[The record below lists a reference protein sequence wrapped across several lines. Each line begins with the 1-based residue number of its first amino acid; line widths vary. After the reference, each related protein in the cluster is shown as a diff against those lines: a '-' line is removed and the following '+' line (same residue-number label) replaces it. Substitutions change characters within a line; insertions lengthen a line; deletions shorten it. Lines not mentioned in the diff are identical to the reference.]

1 MEKKIPTTFVGEIA
15 EELTQVSPEISK
27 TRLRIFYKGFNRN
40 QGYITDEFAEKLL
53 SSLPYTPVVGIF
65 NDLVKDFGGHNQDR
79 NVAKIYGVVPQDPHF
94 AWEDHLDSD
103 GVTRTYACTDVYLFT
118 GRYDAAKLIPGKQQ
132 SMELDTK
139 TIRGDWQV
147 INEYGQEGFVYTD
160 AQFIGLSVLGDDKTP
175 CFEGSAFYELVS
187 QFNDFMAAKT
197 SNGGNDMALEITK
210 PVGGSNQ
217 VESEIDATPAESS
230 DPSTEQTEDT
240 TDSTPSNESAAE
252 TADETPDGD
261 SATDDKKDEESTDGK
276 KDEEKPADS
285 ESNPD
290 EDKKEED
297 KPTDSACKDKKAD
310 AEKEEN
316 KSADSACG
324 NKKEDAE
331 AQEKKEEDKSAD
343 SACGNKKTDAEAQ
356 EKEKKEEDKPAD
368 SELTPSNFENLNNK
382 ILELNQQ
389 LATYEAEANKFKNL
403 YTALKA
409 DYDVLV
415 AEKNKELAAQKD
427 AKLQEYTTYISD
439 AVKQDFESRLDSY
452 STVDELEKDLLFAA
466 KPSLFAKH
474 DDFAPT
480 STDEDS
486 EDELAALIK
495 KSMKH

>member
-15 EELTQVSPEISK
+15 EGLTQVSPEISK
-27 TRLRIFYKGFNRN
+27 ARLRIFYKGFNRN

-103 GVTRTYACTDVYLFT
+103 GVMRTYACTDVYLFT

-210 PVGGSNQ
+210 PVAGSDQ
-217 VESEIDATPAESS
+217 VESEIDAAASATPAESS

-261 SATDDKKDEESTDGK
+261 STTDDKKDEEPTDDK
-276 KDEEKPADS
+276 KDEEKPADSTSDEKPEDKKEEEKPADS

-290 EDKKEED
+290 EDKKAED
-297 KPTDSACKDKKAD
+297 KPTDSACEDKKAD
-310 AEKEEN
+310 AE
-316 KSADSACG
+316 
-324 NKKEDAE
+324 
-331 AQEKKEEDKSAD
+331 AQEE
-343 SACGNKKTDAEAQ
+343 
-356 EKEKKEEDKPAD
+356 EKKEEDKPAD

-389 LATYEAEANKFKNL
+389 LATYEAEANKFKDL

-427 AKLQEYTTYISD
+427 AKLQEYTSYISD

-452 STVDELEKDLLFAA
+452 STVDDLEKDLLFAA

-480 STDEDS
+480 STYEADED
-486 EDELAALIK
+486 EITALIK

>member
-15 EELTQVSPEISK
+15 EGLTQVSPEISK
-27 TRLRIFYKGFNRN
+27 ARLRIFYKGFNRN

-103 GVTRTYACTDVYLFT
+103 GVMRTYACTDVYLFT

-210 PVGGSNQ
+210 PVAGSDQ
-217 VESEIDATPAESS
+217 VESEIDAAASATPAESS

-261 SATDDKKDEESTDGK
+261 STTDDKKDEEPTDDK
-276 KDEEKPADS
+276 KDEEKPADSTSDEEPEDKKEEEKPADS

-297 KPTDSACKDKKAD
+297 KPTDSAYEDKKAD
-310 AEKEEN
+310 AEAQEE
-316 KSADSACG
+316 
-324 NKKEDAE
+324 
-331 AQEKKEEDKSAD
+331 EKKEE
-343 SACGNKKTDAEAQ
+343 G
-356 EKEKKEEDKPAD
+356 KPAD

-389 LATYEAEANKFKNL
+389 LATYEAEANKFKDL

-427 AKLQEYTTYISD
+427 AKLQEYTSYISD

-452 STVDELEKDLLFAA
+452 STVDDLEKDLLFAA

-480 STDEDS
+480 STYEADED
-486 EDELAALIK
+486 EITALIK

>member
-15 EELTQVSPEISK
+15 EGLTQVSPEISK
-27 TRLRIFYKGFNRN
+27 ARLRIFYKGFNRN

-103 GVTRTYACTDVYLFT
+103 GVMRTYACTDVYLFT

-210 PVGGSNQ
+210 PVAGSDQ
-217 VESEIDATPAESS
+217 VESEIDAAASATPAESS

-252 TADETPDGD
+252 TTDETPDGD
-261 SATDDKKDEESTDGK
+261 STTDDKKDEEPTDDK
-276 KDEEKPADS
+276 KDEEKPADSTSDEKPEDKKEEEKPADS

-297 KPTDSACKDKKAD
+297 KPTDSACEDKKAD
-310 AEKEEN
+310 AE
-316 KSADSACG
+316 AQ
-324 NKKEDAE
+324 KED
-331 AQEKKEEDKSAD
+331 
-343 SACGNKKTDAEAQ
+343 
-356 EKEKKEEDKPAD
+356 KKEEDKPAD

-389 LATYEAEANKFKNL
+389 LATYEAEANKFKDL

-427 AKLQEYTTYISD
+427 AKLQEYTSYISD

-452 STVDELEKDLLFAA
+452 STVDDLEKDLLFAA

-480 STDEDS
+480 STYEADED
-486 EDELAALIK
+486 EITALIK

>member
-15 EELTQVSPEISK
+15 EGLTQVSPEISK
-27 TRLRIFYKGFNRN
+27 ARLRIFYKGFNRN

-103 GVTRTYACTDVYLFT
+103 GVMRTYACTDVYLFT

-210 PVGGSNQ
+210 PVAGSDQ
-217 VESEIDATPAESS
+217 VESEIDAAASATPAESS

-261 SATDDKKDEESTDGK
+261 STTDDKKDEEPTDDK
-276 KDEEKPADS
+276 KDEEKPADSTSDEEPEDKKEEEKPADS

-297 KPTDSACKDKKAD
+297 KPTDSACEDKKAD
-310 AEKEEN
+310 AE
-316 KSADSACG
+316 
-324 NKKEDAE
+324 
-331 AQEKKEEDKSAD
+331 AQEE
-343 SACGNKKTDAEAQ
+343 
-356 EKEKKEEDKPAD
+356 EKKEEDKPAD

-389 LATYEAEANKFKNL
+389 LATYEAEANKFKDL

-427 AKLQEYTTYISD
+427 AKLQEYTSYISD

-452 STVDELEKDLLFAA
+452 STVDDLEKDLLFAA

-480 STDEDS
+480 STYEADED
-486 EDELAALIK
+486 EITALIK

>member
-15 EELTQVSPEISK
+15 EGLTQVSPEISK
-27 TRLRIFYKGFNRN
+27 ARLRIFYKGFNRN

-103 GVTRTYACTDVYLFT
+103 GVMRTYACTDVYLFT

-210 PVGGSNQ
+210 PVAGSDQ
-217 VESEIDATPAESS
+217 VESEIDAAASATPAESS
-230 DPSTEQTEDT
+230 DPSTEQIEDT

-261 SATDDKKDEESTDGK
+261 STTDDKKDEEPTDDK
-276 KDEEKPADS
+276 KDEEKPADSTSDEEPEDKKEEEKPADS

-297 KPTDSACKDKKAD
+297 KPTDSACEDKKAD
-310 AEKEEN
+310 AEAQEE
-316 KSADSACG
+316 
-324 NKKEDAE
+324 
-331 AQEKKEEDKSAD
+331 EKKEE
-343 SACGNKKTDAEAQ
+343 G
-356 EKEKKEEDKPAD
+356 KPAD

-389 LATYEAEANKFKNL
+389 LATYEAEANKFKDL

-427 AKLQEYTTYISD
+427 AKLQEYTSYISD

-452 STVDELEKDLLFAA
+452 STVDDLEKDLLFAA

-480 STDEDS
+480 STYEADEADED
-486 EDELAALIK
+486 EITALIK

>member
-15 EELTQVSPEISK
+15 EGITQVSPEISK
-27 TRLRIFYKGFNRN
+27 ARLRIFYKGFNRN

-103 GVTRTYACTDVYLFT
+103 GVMRTYACTDVYLFT

-210 PVGGSNQ
+210 PVAGSDQ
-217 VESEIDATPAESS
+217 VESEIDAAASATPAESS
-230 DPSTEQTEDT
+230 EPSTEQTEDT
-240 TDSTPSNESAAE
+240 TDSTPSN
-252 TADETPDGD
+252 
-261 SATDDKKDEESTDGK
+261 
-276 KDEEKPADS
+276 
-285 ESNPD
+285 
-290 EDKKEED
+290 
-297 KPTDSACKDKKAD
+297 
-310 AEKEEN
+310 
-316 KSADSACG
+316 
-324 NKKEDAE
+324 
-331 AQEKKEEDKSAD
+331 
-343 SACGNKKTDAEAQ
+343 
-356 EKEKKEEDKPAD
+356 
-368 SELTPSNFENLNNK
+368 FENLNNK
-382 ILELNQQ
+382 ILELTQQ
-389 LATYEAEANKFKNL
+389 LATYEAEANKFKDL

-427 AKLQEYTTYISD
+427 AKLQEYTSYISD

-452 STVDELEKDLLFAA
+452 STVDDLEKDLLFAA

-480 STDEDS
+480 STYEADED
-486 EDELAALIK
+486 EITALIK

>member
-15 EELTQVSPEISK
+15 EGLTQVSPEISK
-27 TRLRIFYKGFNRN
+27 ARLRIFYKGFNRN

-103 GVTRTYACTDVYLFT
+103 GVMRTYACTDVYLFT

-210 PVGGSNQ
+210 PVAGSDQ
-217 VESEIDATPAESS
+217 VESEIDAAASATPTESS
-230 DPSTEQTEDT
+230 EPSTEQTEDT

-261 SATDDKKDEESTDGK
+261 SATDDKKDEEPTDDK
-276 KDEEKPADS
+276 KDEEKPADSTSDEKPEDKKEEEKPADS

-290 EDKKEED
+290 KDKKEED
-297 KPTDSACKDKKAD
+297 KPTDSACEDKKAD
-310 AEKEEN
+310 AE
-316 KSADSACG
+316 
-324 NKKEDAE
+324 
-331 AQEKKEEDKSAD
+331 AQEE
-343 SACGNKKTDAEAQ
+343 
-356 EKEKKEEDKPAD
+356 EKKEEDKPVD

-389 LATYEAEANKFKNL
+389 LATYEAEANKFKDL

-427 AKLQEYTTYISD
+427 AKLQEYASYISD

-452 STVDELEKDLLFAA
+452 STVDDLEKDLLFAA

-480 STDEDS
+480 STYEADED
-486 EDELAALIK
+486 EITALIK

>member
-15 EELTQVSPEISK
+15 EGLTQVSPEISK

-40 QGYITDEFAEKLL
+40 QGYVTDEFAEKLL

-79 NVAKIYGVVPQDPHF
+79 NVARVYGVVPQDPHF

-103 GVTRTYACTDVYLFT
+103 GIMRTYACTDVYLFT

-132 SMELDTK
+132 SMELDTS

-160 AQFIGLSVLGDDKTP
+160 ARFIGLSVLGDDKTP

-210 PVGGSNQ
+210 PVAGSDQ
-217 VESEIDATPAESS
+217 VESEIDAAASATPAESS

-252 TADETPDGD
+252 IADETPDGD
-261 SATDDKKDEESTDGK
+261 STTDDKKDEEPTDDK
-276 KDEEKPADS
+276 KDEEKPADSTSDEEPEDKKEEEKPADS
-285 ESNPD
+285 ESNPE
-290 EDKKEED
+290 EDKKEEE
-297 KPTDSACKDKKAD
+297 KPTDSACDDKKAD
-310 AEKEEN
+310 AE
-316 KSADSACG
+316 AQ
-324 NKKEDAE
+324 KED
-331 AQEKKEEDKSAD
+331 KKEES
-343 SACGNKKTDAEAQ
+343 
-356 EKEKKEEDKPAD
+356 KPTD

-389 LATYEAEANKFKNL
+389 LATYEAEANKFKDL

-427 AKLQEYTTYISD
+427 AKLQEYTSYISD

-452 STVDELEKDLLFAA
+452 STVDDLEKDLLFAA

-480 STDEDS
+480 STYEVDED
-486 EDELAALIK
+486 EITALIK

>member
-15 EELTQVSPEISK
+15 EGLTQVSPEISK
-27 TRLRIFYKGFNRN
+27 ARLRIFYKGFNRN

-103 GVTRTYACTDVYLFT
+103 GVMRTYACADVYLFT

-175 CFEGSAFYELVS
+175 SFEGSAFYELVS

-210 PVGGSNQ
+210 PVAGSDQ
-217 VESEIDATPAESS
+217 VESEIDAAASATPAESS

-261 SATDDKKDEESTDGK
+261 SATDDKKDEEPTDDK
-276 KDEEKPADS
+276 KDEEKPADSTSDEEPEDKKEEEKPADS

-297 KPTDSACKDKKAD
+297 KPTDSACEDKKAD
-310 AEKEEN
+310 AE
-316 KSADSACG
+316 
-324 NKKEDAE
+324 
-331 AQEKKEEDKSAD
+331 AQEED
-343 SACGNKKTDAEAQ
+343 
-356 EKEKKEEDKPAD
+356 KKEEDKPAD
-368 SELTPSNFENLNNK
+368 SELIPSNFENLNNK

-389 LATYEAEANKFKNL
+389 LATYEAEANKFKDL

-427 AKLQEYTTYISD
+427 AKLQEYTSYISD

-452 STVDELEKDLLFAA
+452 STVDDLEKDLLFAA

-480 STDEDS
+480 STYEADED
-486 EDELAALIK
+486 EITALIK

>member
-15 EELTQVSPEISK
+15 EGLTQVSPEISK
-27 TRLRIFYKGFNRN
+27 ARLRIFYKGFNRN

-103 GVTRTYACTDVYLFT
+103 GVMRTYACTDVYLFT

-210 PVGGSNQ
+210 PVAGSDQ
-217 VESEIDATPAESS
+217 VESEIDAAASATPAESS

-261 SATDDKKDEESTDGK
+261 SATDDKKDEEPTDDK
-276 KDEEKPADS
+276 KDEEKPADSTSDEEPEDKKEEEKPADS

-297 KPTDSACKDKKAD
+297 KPTDSACEDKKAD
-310 AEKEEN
+310 AE
-316 KSADSACG
+316 AQG
-324 NKKEDAE
+324 ED
-331 AQEKKEEDKSAD
+331 
-343 SACGNKKTDAEAQ
+343 
-356 EKEKKEEDKPAD
+356 KKEEDKPAD

-389 LATYEAEANKFKNL
+389 LATYEAEANKFKDL

-427 AKLQEYTTYISD
+427 AKLQEYTSYISD

-452 STVDELEKDLLFAA
+452 STVDDLEKDLLFAA

-480 STDEDS
+480 STYEADED
-486 EDELAALIK
+486 EITALIK

>member
-15 EELTQVSPEISK
+15 EGLTQVSPEISK
-27 TRLRIFYKGFNRN
+27 ARLRIFYKGFNRN

-103 GVTRTYACTDVYLFT
+103 GVMRTYACTDVYLFT

-210 PVGGSNQ
+210 PVAGSDQ
-217 VESEIDATPAESS
+217 VESEIDAAASATPAESS

-261 SATDDKKDEESTDGK
+261 STTDDKKDEEPTDDK
-276 KDEEKPADS
+276 KDEEKPADSTSDEKPEDKKEEEKPADS

-290 EDKKEED
+290 EDKKAED
-297 KPTDSACKDKKAD
+297 KPTDSACEDKKAD
-310 AEKEEN
+310 AE
-316 KSADSACG
+316 
-324 NKKEDAE
+324 
-331 AQEKKEEDKSAD
+331 AQEE
-343 SACGNKKTDAEAQ
+343 
-356 EKEKKEEDKPAD
+356 EKKEEDKPAD

-389 LATYEAEANKFKNL
+389 LATYEAEANKFKDL

-427 AKLQEYTTYISD
+427 AKLQEYTSYISD

-452 STVDELEKDLLFAA
+452 STGDDLEKDLLFAA

-480 STDEDS
+480 STYEADED
-486 EDELAALIK
+486 EITALIK

>member
-15 EELTQVSPEISK
+15 EGLTQVSPEISK
-27 TRLRIFYKGFNRN
+27 ARLRIFYKGFNRN

-103 GVTRTYACTDVYLFT
+103 GVMRTYACTDVYLFT

-210 PVGGSNQ
+210 PVAGSDQ
-217 VESEIDATPAESS
+217 VESEIDAAASATPAESS
-230 DPSTEQTEDT
+230 EPSTEQTEDT

-261 SATDDKKDEESTDGK
+261 SATDDKKDEEPTDDK
-276 KDEEKPADS
+276 KDEEKPADSTSDEKPEDKKEEEKPADS

-297 KPTDSACKDKKAD
+297 KPTDSACEDKKAD
-310 AEKEEN
+310 AE
-316 KSADSACG
+316 
-324 NKKEDAE
+324 
-331 AQEKKEEDKSAD
+331 AQEE
-343 SACGNKKTDAEAQ
+343 
-356 EKEKKEEDKPAD
+356 EKKEEDKPAD

-389 LATYEAEANKFKNL
+389 LATYEAEANKFKDL

-427 AKLQEYTTYISD
+427 AKLQEYTSYISD

-452 STVDELEKDLLFAA
+452 STVDDLEKDLLFAA

-480 STDEDS
+480 STYEADED
-486 EDELAALIK
+486 EITALIK

>member
-15 EELTQVSPEISK
+15 EGLTQVSPEISK
-27 TRLRIFYKGFNRN
+27 ARLRIFYKGFNRN

-103 GVTRTYACTDVYLFT
+103 GVMRTYACTDVYLFT

-210 PVGGSNQ
+210 PVAGSDQ
-217 VESEIDATPAESS
+217 VESEIDATASATPAESS
-230 DPSTEQTEDT
+230 DPSIEQTEDT

-261 SATDDKKDEESTDGK
+261 SATDDKKDEEPTNDK
-276 KDEEKPADS
+276 KDEEKPADSTSDEKPEDKKEEEKPADS

-297 KPTDSACKDKKAD
+297 KPTDSACEDKKAD
-310 AEKEEN
+310 AEAQEE
-316 KSADSACG
+316 
-324 NKKEDAE
+324 
-331 AQEKKEEDKSAD
+331 EKKEEDKH
-343 SACGNKKTDAEAQ
+343 
-356 EKEKKEEDKPAD
+356 AD

-389 LATYEAEANKFKNL
+389 LATYEAEANKFKDL

-427 AKLQEYTTYISD
+427 AKLQEYTSYISD

-452 STVDELEKDLLFAA
+452 STVDDLEKDLLFAA

-480 STDEDS
+480 STYEADED
-486 EDELAALIK
+486 EITALIK

>member
-15 EELTQVSPEISK
+15 EGLTQVSPEISK
-27 TRLRIFYKGFNRN
+27 ARLRIFYKGFNRN

-103 GVTRTYACTDVYLFT
+103 GVMRTYACTDVYLFT

-210 PVGGSNQ
+210 PVAGSDQ
-217 VESEIDATPAESS
+217 VESEIDAAASATPAESS

-261 SATDDKKDEESTDGK
+261 SATDDKKDEEPADDK
-276 KDEEKPADS
+276 KDEEKPVDSTSDEKPEDKKEEEKPADS

-297 KPTDSACKDKKAD
+297 KPTDSACEDKKAD
-310 AEKEEN
+310 AE
-316 KSADSACG
+316 
-324 NKKEDAE
+324 
-331 AQEKKEEDKSAD
+331 AQEE
-343 SACGNKKTDAEAQ
+343 
-356 EKEKKEEDKPAD
+356 EKKEEDKPAD

-389 LATYEAEANKFKNL
+389 LATYEAEANKFKDL

-427 AKLQEYTTYISD
+427 AKLQEYTSYISD

-452 STVDELEKDLLFAA
+452 STVDDLEKDLLFAA

-480 STDEDS
+480 STYEADED
-486 EDELAALIK
+486 EITALIK

>member
-15 EELTQVSPEISK
+15 EGLTQVSPEISK
-27 TRLRIFYKGFNRN
+27 ARLRIFYKGFNRN

-103 GVTRTYACTDVYLFT
+103 GVMRTYACTDVYLFT

-210 PVGGSNQ
+210 PVAGSDQ
-217 VESEIDATPAESS
+217 VESEIDAAASATPAESS
-230 DPSTEQTEDT
+230 VPSTEQTEDT

-261 SATDDKKDEESTDGK
+261 SATDDNKDEEPTDDKKDEEKPADSTSDEKPEDK
-276 KDEEKPADS
+276 KEEEKPADS

-297 KPTDSACKDKKAD
+297 KPTDSACEDKKAD
-310 AEKEEN
+310 AE
-316 KSADSACG
+316 
-324 NKKEDAE
+324 
-331 AQEKKEEDKSAD
+331 AQEE
-343 SACGNKKTDAEAQ
+343 
-356 EKEKKEEDKPAD
+356 EKKEEDKPAD

-389 LATYEAEANKFKNL
+389 LATYEAEANKFKDL

-427 AKLQEYTTYISD
+427 AKLQEYTSYISD

-452 STVDELEKDLLFAA
+452 STVDDLEKDLLFAA

-480 STDEDS
+480 STYEADED
-486 EDELAALIK
+486 EITALIK

>member
-15 EELTQVSPEISK
+15 EGLTQVSPEISK
-27 TRLRIFYKGFNRN
+27 ARLRIFYKGFNRN

-103 GVTRTYACTDVYLFT
+103 GVMRTYACTDVYLFT

-210 PVGGSNQ
+210 PVAGSDQ
-217 VESEIDATPAESS
+217 VESEIDAAASATPAESS

-240 TDSTPSNESAAE
+240 TDSTPSNESAVE

-261 SATDDKKDEESTDGK
+261 SATNDKKDEEPTDDKKDEEKPADSTSDEEPEDK
-276 KDEEKPADS
+276 KEEEKPADS

-297 KPTDSACKDKKAD
+297 KPTDSACEDKKAD
-310 AEKEEN
+310 AE
-316 KSADSACG
+316 
-324 NKKEDAE
+324 
-331 AQEKKEEDKSAD
+331 AQEED
-343 SACGNKKTDAEAQ
+343 
-356 EKEKKEEDKPAD
+356 KKEEDKPAD

-389 LATYEAEANKFKNL
+389 LATYEAEANKFKDL

-427 AKLQEYTTYISD
+427 AKLQEYTSYISD

-452 STVDELEKDLLFAA
+452 STVDDLEKDLLFAA

-480 STDEDS
+480 STYEADED
-486 EDELAALIK
+486 EITALIK

>member
-15 EELTQVSPEISK
+15 EGLTQVSPEISK

-103 GVTRTYACTDVYLFT
+103 GVMRTYACTDVYLFT

-210 PVGGSNQ
+210 PVAGSDQ
-217 VESEIDATPAESS
+217 VESEIDAAASATPAESS
-230 DPSTEQTEDT
+230 EPSTEQTEDT

-261 SATDDKKDEESTDGK
+261 SATDDKKDEEPTDDK
-276 KDEEKPADS
+276 KDEEKPADSTSDEKPEDKKEEEKPADS

-297 KPTDSACKDKKAD
+297 KPTDSACEDKKAD
-310 AEKEEN
+310 AE
-316 KSADSACG
+316 
-324 NKKEDAE
+324 
-331 AQEKKEEDKSAD
+331 AQEE
-343 SACGNKKTDAEAQ
+343 
-356 EKEKKEEDKPAD
+356 EKKEEDKPAD
-368 SELTPSNFENLNNK
+368 SELIHSNFENLNNK

-389 LATYEAEANKFKNL
+389 LATYEAEANKFKDL

-427 AKLQEYTTYISD
+427 AKLQEYTSYISD

-452 STVDELEKDLLFAA
+452 STVDDLEKDLLFAA

-480 STDEDS
+480 STYEADED
-486 EDELAALIK
+486 EITALIK

>member
-103 GVTRTYACTDVYLFT
+103 GVMRTYACTDVYLFT

-210 PVGGSNQ
+210 PVAGSDQ
-217 VESEIDATPAESS
+217 VESEIDAAASATPAESS
-230 DPSTEQTEDT
+230 EPSTEQTEDT

-261 SATDDKKDEESTDGK
+261 STTDDKKDEEPTDDK
-276 KDEEKPADS
+276 KDEEKPADSTSDEKPEDKKEEEKPADS

-297 KPTDSACKDKKAD
+297 KPTDSACEDKKAD
-310 AEKEEN
+310 AE
-316 KSADSACG
+316 
-324 NKKEDAE
+324 
-331 AQEKKEEDKSAD
+331 AQEE
-343 SACGNKKTDAEAQ
+343 
-356 EKEKKEEDKPAD
+356 EKKEEDKPAD

-389 LATYEAEANKFKNL
+389 LATYEAEANKFKDL

-427 AKLQEYTTYISD
+427 AKLQEYTSYISD

-452 STVDELEKDLLFAA
+452 STVDDLEKDLLLRL
-466 KPSLFAKH
+466 SLLYLL
-474 DDFAPT
+474 
-480 STDEDS
+480 STMIS
-486 EDELAALIK
+486 LLLQLMK
-495 KSMKH
+495 LMKMKSLHSLKRV

>member
-15 EELTQVSPEISK
+15 EGLTQVSPEISK
-27 TRLRIFYKGFNRN
+27 ARLRIFYKGFNRN

-103 GVTRTYACTDVYLFT
+103 GVMRTYACTDVYLFT

-210 PVGGSNQ
+210 PVAGSDQ
-217 VESEIDATPAESS
+217 VESEIDAAASATPVESS

-261 SATDDKKDEESTDGK
+261 SATDDKKDEEPTDDK
-276 KDEEKPADS
+276 KDEEKPADSTSDEEPEDKKEEEKPADS

-290 EDKKEED
+290 EDKKEEN
-297 KPTDSACKDKKAD
+297 KPTDSACEDKKAD
-310 AEKEEN
+310 AE
-316 KSADSACG
+316 
-324 NKKEDAE
+324 
-331 AQEKKEEDKSAD
+331 AQEED
-343 SACGNKKTDAEAQ
+343 
-356 EKEKKEEDKPAD
+356 KKEEDKPAD

-389 LATYEAEANKFKNL
+389 LATYEAEANKFKDL

-427 AKLQEYTTYISD
+427 AKLQEYTSYISD

-452 STVDELEKDLLFAA
+452 STVDDLEKDLLFAA

-480 STDEDS
+480 STYEADED
-486 EDELAALIK
+486 EITALIK

>member
-15 EELTQVSPEISK
+15 EGLTQVSPEISK
-27 TRLRIFYKGFNRN
+27 ARLRIFYKGFNRN

-103 GVTRTYACTDVYLFT
+103 GVMRTYACTDVYLFT

-210 PVGGSNQ
+210 PVAGSDQ
-217 VESEIDATPAESS
+217 VESEIDAAASATPTESS
-230 DPSTEQTEDT
+230 EPSTEQTEDT

-261 SATDDKKDEESTDGK
+261 SATDDKKDEEPTDDK
-276 KDEEKPADS
+276 KDEEKPADSTSDEKPEDKKEEEKPADS

-297 KPTDSACKDKKAD
+297 KPTDSVCEDKKAD
-310 AEKEEN
+310 AE
-316 KSADSACG
+316 
-324 NKKEDAE
+324 
-331 AQEKKEEDKSAD
+331 AQEE
-343 SACGNKKTDAEAQ
+343 
-356 EKEKKEEDKPAD
+356 EKKEEDKPAD

-389 LATYEAEANKFKNL
+389 LATYEAEANKFKDL

-427 AKLQEYTTYISD
+427 AKLQEYTSYISD

-452 STVDELEKDLLFAA
+452 STVDDLEKDLLFAA

-480 STDEDS
+480 STYEADED
-486 EDELAALIK
+486 EITALIK

>member
-15 EELTQVSPEISK
+15 EGLTQVSPEISK
-27 TRLRIFYKGFNRN
+27 ARLRIFYKGFNRN

-103 GVTRTYACTDVYLFT
+103 GVMRTYACTDVYLFT

-210 PVGGSNQ
+210 PVAGSDQ
-217 VESEIDATPAESS
+217 VESEIDAAASATPTESS

-261 SATDDKKDEESTDGK
+261 SATNDKKDEEPTDDKKDEEKPADSTSDEEPEDK
-276 KDEEKPADS
+276 KEEEKPADS

-290 EDKKEED
+290 KDKKEED
-297 KPTDSACKDKKAD
+297 KPTDSAYEDKKAD
-310 AEKEEN
+310 AE
-316 KSADSACG
+316 
-324 NKKEDAE
+324 
-331 AQEKKEEDKSAD
+331 AQEED
-343 SACGNKKTDAEAQ
+343 
-356 EKEKKEEDKPAD
+356 KKEEDKPAD

-389 LATYEAEANKFKNL
+389 LATYEAEANKFKDL

-427 AKLQEYTTYISD
+427 AKLQEYTSYISD

-452 STVDELEKDLLFAA
+452 STVDDLEKDLLFAA

-480 STDEDS
+480 STYEADED
-486 EDELAALIK
+486 EITALIK

>member
-15 EELTQVSPEISK
+15 EGLTQVSPEISK

-40 QGYITDEFAEKLL
+40 QGYVTDEFAEKLL

-103 GVTRTYACTDVYLFT
+103 GVMRTYACTDVYLFT

-132 SMELDTK
+132 SMELDTS

-160 AQFIGLSVLGDDKTP
+160 ARFIGLSVLGDDKTP

-210 PVGGSNQ
+210 PVAGSDQ
-217 VESEIDATPAESS
+217 VESEIDAAASATPAESS

-261 SATDDKKDEESTDGK
+261 STTDDKKDEEPTDDK
-276 KDEEKPADS
+276 KDKEKPADSTSDEEPEDKKEEEKPADS
-285 ESNPD
+285 ESNPE
-290 EDKKEED
+290 EDKKEEE
-297 KPTDSACKDKKAD
+297 KPADSACDDKKAD
-310 AEKEEN
+310 AE
-316 KSADSACG
+316 AQ
-324 NKKEDAE
+324 KED
-331 AQEKKEEDKSAD
+331 KKEES
-343 SACGNKKTDAEAQ
+343 
-356 EKEKKEEDKPAD
+356 KPAD

-389 LATYEAEANKFKNL
+389 LATYEAEANKFKDL

-427 AKLQEYTTYISD
+427 AKLQEYTSYISD

-452 STVDELEKDLLFAA
+452 STVDDLEKDLLFAA

-480 STDEDS
+480 STYEVDED
-486 EDELAALIK
+486 EITALIK

>member
-15 EELTQVSPEISK
+15 EGLTQVSPEISK
-27 TRLRIFYKGFNRN
+27 ARLRIFYKGFNRN

-103 GVTRTYACTDVYLFT
+103 GVMRTYACTDVYLFT

-210 PVGGSNQ
+210 PVAGSDQ
-217 VESEIDATPAESS
+217 VESEIDAAASATPAESS

-261 SATDDKKDEESTDGK
+261 SATDDKKDEEPTDDK
-276 KDEEKPADS
+276 KDEEKPADSTSDEEPEDKKEEEKPADS

-290 EDKKEED
+290 KDKKEED
-297 KPTDSACKDKKAD
+297 KPTDSACEDKKAD
-310 AEKEEN
+310 AE
-316 KSADSACG
+316 
-324 NKKEDAE
+324 
-331 AQEKKEEDKSAD
+331 AQEE
-343 SACGNKKTDAEAQ
+343 
-356 EKEKKEEDKPAD
+356 EKKEEDKPAD

-389 LATYEAEANKFKNL
+389 LATYEAEANKFKDL

-427 AKLQEYTTYISD
+427 AKLQEYTSYISD

-452 STVDELEKDLLFAA
+452 STVDDLEKDLLFAA

-480 STDEDS
+480 STYEADEADED
-486 EDELAALIK
+486 EITALIK

>member
-15 EELTQVSPEISK
+15 EGLTQVSSEISK

-79 NVAKIYGVVPQDPHF
+79 NVARIYGVVPQDPHF

-103 GVTRTYACTDVYLFT
+103 GVMRTYACTDVYLFT

-132 SMELDTK
+132 SMELDTS

-160 AQFIGLSVLGDDKTP
+160 ARFIGLSVLGDDKTP

-210 PVGGSNQ
+210 PVAGSDQ
-217 VESEIDATPAESS
+217 VESEIDAAASATPAESS

-240 TDSTPSNESAAE
+240 TDSTPSNESAAG

-261 SATDDKKDEESTDGK
+261 STTDDKKDEEPTDDK
-276 KDEEKPADS
+276 KDEEKPADSTSDEEPEDKKEEEKPADS
-285 ESNPD
+285 ESNPE
-290 EDKKEED
+290 EDKKEEE
-297 KPTDSACKDKKAD
+297 KPTDSACDDKKAD
-310 AEKEEN
+310 AEAQKE
-316 KSADSACG
+316 D
-324 NKKEDAE
+324 KKED
-331 AQEKKEEDKSAD
+331 S
-343 SACGNKKTDAEAQ
+343 
-356 EKEKKEEDKPAD
+356 KPAD

-389 LATYEAEANKFKNL
+389 LATYEAEANKFKDL

-427 AKLQEYTTYISD
+427 AKLQEYTSYISD

-452 STVDELEKDLLFAA
+452 STVDDLEKDLLFAA

-480 STDEDS
+480 STYEVDED
-486 EDELAALIK
+486 EITALIK

>member
-15 EELTQVSPEISK
+15 EGLTQVSPEISK

-40 QGYITDEFAEKLL
+40 QGYVTDEFAEKLL

-79 NVAKIYGVVPQDPHF
+79 NVAKVYGVVPQDPHF

-103 GVTRTYACTDVYLFT
+103 GVMRTYACTDVYLFT

-132 SMELDTK
+132 SMELDTS

-160 AQFIGLSVLGDDKTP
+160 ARFIGLSVLGDDKTP

-210 PVGGSNQ
+210 PVAGSDQ
-217 VESEIDATPAESS
+217 VESEIDAAASATPAESS

-261 SATDDKKDEESTDGK
+261 STTDDKKDEEPTDDK
-276 KDEEKPADS
+276 KDEEKPADSTSDEEPEDKKEEEKPADS
-285 ESNPD
+285 ESNPE
-290 EDKKEED
+290 EDKKEEE
-297 KPTDSACKDKKAD
+297 KPTDSACEDKKAD
-310 AEKEEN
+310 AE
-316 KSADSACG
+316 AQ
-324 NKKEDAE
+324 KED
-331 AQEKKEEDKSAD
+331 KKEE
-343 SACGNKKTDAEAQ
+343 G
-356 EKEKKEEDKPAD
+356 KPAD

-389 LATYEAEANKFKNL
+389 LATYEAEANKFKDL

-427 AKLQEYTTYISD
+427 AKLQEYTSYISD

-452 STVDELEKDLLFAA
+452 STVDDLEKDLLFAA

-480 STDEDS
+480 STYEVDED
-486 EDELAALIK
+486 EITALIK

>member
-15 EELTQVSPEISK
+15 EGLTQVSPEISK
-27 TRLRIFYKGFNRN
+27 ARLRIFYKGFNRN

-103 GVTRTYACTDVYLFT
+103 GVMRTYACTDVYLFT

-210 PVGGSNQ
+210 PVAGSDQ
-217 VESEIDATPAESS
+217 VESEIDAAASATPAESS

-261 SATDDKKDEESTDGK
+261 STTDDKKDEEPTDDK
-276 KDEEKPADS
+276 KDEEKPADSTSDEEPEDKKEEEKPADS

-290 EDKKEED
+290 EDKKEEN
-297 KPTDSACKDKKAD
+297 KPTDSAYEDKKV
-310 AEKEEN
+310 
-316 KSADSACG
+316 
-324 NKKEDAE
+324 DAE
-331 AQEKKEEDKSAD
+331 AQEE
-343 SACGNKKTDAEAQ
+343 
-356 EKEKKEEDKPAD
+356 EKKEEGKPAD

-389 LATYEAEANKFKNL
+389 LATYEAEANKFKDL

-427 AKLQEYTTYISD
+427 AKLQEYTSYISD

-452 STVDELEKDLLFAA
+452 STVDDLEKDLLFAA

-480 STDEDS
+480 STYEADED
-486 EDELAALIK
+486 EITALIK

>member
-15 EELTQVSPEISK
+15 EGLTQVSPEISK
-27 TRLRIFYKGFNRN
+27 ARLRIFYKGFNRN
-40 QGYITDEFAEKLL
+40 QGYVTDEFAEKLL

-79 NVAKIYGVVPQDPHF
+79 NVARVYGVVPQDPHF

-103 GVTRTYACTDVYLFT
+103 GVMRTYACTDVYLFT

-132 SMELDTK
+132 SMELDTS

-210 PVGGSNQ
+210 PVAGSDQ
-217 VESEIDATPAESS
+217 VESEIDAAASATPTESS
-230 DPSTEQTEDT
+230 DPSTEQTEGT
-240 TDSTPSNESAAE
+240 TDSTPSNESAVE

-261 SATDDKKDEESTDGK
+261 STTDDKKDEEPTDDK
-276 KDEEKPADS
+276 KDEKKPADSTSSEEPEDKKEEEKPADS
-285 ESNPD
+285 ESNPE
-290 EDKKEED
+290 EDKKEEG
-297 KPTDSACKDKKAD
+297 KPADSACDDKKAD
-310 AEKEEN
+310 AE
-316 KSADSACG
+316 AQ
-324 NKKEDAE
+324 KED
-331 AQEKKEEDKSAD
+331 KKEES
-343 SACGNKKTDAEAQ
+343 
-356 EKEKKEEDKPAD
+356 KPAD

-389 LATYEAEANKFKNL
+389 LATYEAEANKFKDL

-427 AKLQEYTTYISD
+427 AKLQEYTSYISD

-452 STVDELEKDLLFAA
+452 STVDDLEKDLLFAA

-480 STDEDS
+480 STYEADED
-486 EDELAALIK
+486 EITALIK

>member
-15 EELTQVSPEISK
+15 EGLTQVSPEISK
-27 TRLRIFYKGFNRN
+27 ARLRIFYKGFNRN

-103 GVTRTYACTDVYLFT
+103 GVMRTYACTDVYLFT

-210 PVGGSNQ
+210 PVAGSDQ
-217 VESEIDATPAESS
+217 VESEIDAAASATPAESS

-261 SATDDKKDEESTDGK
+261 SATDDKKDEEPTNDK
-276 KDEEKPADS
+276 KDEEKPADSTSDEKPEDKKEEEKPADS

-297 KPTDSACKDKKAD
+297 KPTDSACEDKKAD
-310 AEKEEN
+310 AE
-316 KSADSACG
+316 
-324 NKKEDAE
+324 
-331 AQEKKEEDKSAD
+331 AQEED
-343 SACGNKKTDAEAQ
+343 
-356 EKEKKEEDKPAD
+356 KKEEDKPAD

-389 LATYEAEANKFKNL
+389 LATYEAEANKFKDL

-427 AKLQEYTTYISD
+427 AKLQEYTSYISD

-452 STVDELEKDLLFAA
+452 STVDDLEKDLLFAA

-480 STDEDS
+480 STYEADED
-486 EDELAALIK
+486 EITALIK